1 MSNHFEEQDFNTD
14 HLDTHLWSKI
24 FGYLL
29 KYKKNLIFLI
39 FLMMTIASIDV
50 GFPLMN
56 RYAMDYYIKEQGS
69 MSNLW
74 LYGLGYFGMI
84 CVQGLVVFFFIQQAG
99 KIEMEFA
106 YDMRNRAFRK
116 LQELSFTYF
125 DKTPLGW
132 IMARMTSDIGRLAE
146 IVSWSLIDMVW
157 GLTVMIGVTVIMLII
172 NWQMALLILMVVPV
186 LAWISVVFQRKI
198 LEKYRS
204 TRKINSQITGA
215 FSEGITGAKTSKTL
229 VLEESQINDFKLLTS
244 KLSRESISAA
254 ILASI
259 FMPLV
264 AGLGAFSLA
273 MILWVGGQKVL
284 IGSMSF
290 GTLMLYTQY
299 AGSFF
304 EPLRQLARLLAEFQM
319 AQASAERVLT
329 LVNTE
334 ADLVDTKEVIES
346 YGTILDPITTGY
358 HRLKGDVRFNDVSF
372 AYKKEEPVLS
382 HFNLEVKAGET
393 IALVGETGSGK
404 STIVNLLCRFYEP
417 NEGSITIDGIPLRER
432 SVGWLH
438 SNLGYVLQAPHLFSG
453 SVRENIRYGRLDATD
468 EEIETAAKMVDAHD
482 FIIKLDKGY
491 LTDVGEGG
499 NRLSTGQKQ
508 LISFARAVIADP
520 SIFVLDEAT
529 SSIDTETEQIIQK
542 AIENLMKGRTSF
554 IIAHRLSTIVTAD
567 RILVI
572 RKGIIVEEGTH
583 HELLMKHG
591 YYYRLYTNQFNEDLQ
606 NQLLNLSAP
615 EEEDPAL
622 AFHD

>member
-1 MSNHFEEQDFNTD
+1 MSQHFEEQDFNTD

-69 MSNLW
+69 LSNLW

-157 GLTVMIGVTVIMLII
+157 GLTVMIGVTIIMVII
-172 NWQMALLILMVVPV
+172 NWKMALLILMVVPV

-229 VLEESQINDFKLLTS
+229 VLEESQINDFKQLTS

-273 MILWVGGQKVL
+273 MILWIGGQQVL
-284 IGSMSF
+284 VGTMSF

-334 ADLVDTKEVIES
+334 ADLVDTKEVVES
-346 YGTILDPITTGY
+346 YGTILNPITTGY

-382 HFNLEVKAGET
+382 HFNLNVKAGET

-417 NEGSITIDGIPLRER
+417 NEGTITIDGIPLRER

-468 EEIETAAKMVDAHD
+468 EEIEAAARMVDAHD
-482 FIIKLDKGY
+482 FIEKLDKGY

-606 NQLLNLSAP
+606 NQLLNLSTP
-615 EEEDPAL
+615 EENDPAL